1 MHTVGQGVTLNPQES
16 DSSTVSEKIE
26 KRATPKLPK
35 IHQAKSGARPI
46 VLKPAS
52 STASAKAR
60 SKPIVLA
67 APPRKS
73 LLHLSSP
80 IAISKAQ
87 PELASRSPGV
97 LPVPA
102 MTAQNLHKTAV
113 IALPTKVSTGNGS
126 ISKVKRNSSAIDD
139 HVRACKKIID
149 HDAGGDAN
157 GLQEEDNLGENG
169 DDTGGTSASTVSSA
183 LLYS

>member
-1 MHTVGQGVTLNPQES
+1 MA
-16 DSSTVSEKIE
+16 SEEIE
-26 KRATPKLPK
+26 KKSTSKLPRPLK
-35 IHQAKSGARPI
+35 AKSGAKPV

-67 APPRKS
+67 APPRKP

-87 PELASRSPGV
+87 PEMASKSPGM
-97 LPVPA
+97 LPVSA
-102 MTAQNLHKTAV
+102 VMAQNLHKTAA
-113 IALPTKVSTGNGS
+113 IASSKKVSTGNGS

-139 HVRACKKIID
+139 HVRACGKVID
-149 HDAGGDAN
+149 HEAGEDAD
-157 GLQEEDNLGENG
+157 GLQEQDNLGENG
-169 DDTGGTSASTVSSA
+169 DDSGGTSASIVSSA
-183 LLYS
+183 LLYSQI